1 MVQRESAQSVA
12 APLRG
17 LLILCTRVGGVQGV
31 ETALKATAGLK
42 PGSKTVLDA
51 ATLEAS
57 VPTLGF

>member
-1 MVQRESAQSVA
+1 M
-12 APLRG
+12 RG